1 MPCTRKRVAE
11 EANSGLAKRLA
22 VASGHEG
29 MMAEKWNS
37 YLSSYVSLAIR
48 STLIFE
54 PNPSSMTCRERLVI
68 IKFRFAR
75 DYKSAVPV
83 QNLFSERWSS
93 KSVSAVVIKFMSL
106 RCTCAINS
114 AAKPIDQLRK
124 YSAAYPAQKKE
135 CQSL

>member
-1 MPCTRKRVAE
+1 
-11 EANSGLAKRLA
+11 
-22 VASGHEG
+22 
-29 MMAEKWNS
+29 
-37 YLSSYVSLAIR
+37 
-48 STLIFE
+48 
-54 PNPSSMTCRERLVI
+54 MTCRERLVI

-83 QNLFSERWSS
+83 QKMFSERWSS

-124 YSAAYPAQKKE
+124 YSAAYPAQKKD
-135 CQSL
+135 CQNIAHPFFRASWQDKTLAAERFLTFAPQKNLS